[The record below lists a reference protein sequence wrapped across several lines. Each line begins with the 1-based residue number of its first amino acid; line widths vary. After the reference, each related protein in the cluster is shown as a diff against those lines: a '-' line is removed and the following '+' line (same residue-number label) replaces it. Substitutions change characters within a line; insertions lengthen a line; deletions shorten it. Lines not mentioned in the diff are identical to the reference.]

1 VARGAARFSRV
12 RPASQDEKVAAS
24 FRQWG
29 KPTDATFRFVEDRL
43 RHLSPAGAA
52 DGAQR
57 FYMVGDNPASDME
70 GVRRANIY
78 HRAQAPSGSEQRIR
92 WAGVLV
98 RTGVFKDGD
107 ETNGADTVV
116 HGVAEAVDWI
126 LKAEGRD

>member
-1 VARGAARFSRV
+1 MARGAARFSRAC
-12 RPASQDEKVAAS
+12 RASQDEKVAAS

-43 RHLSPAGAA
+43 RRLSPAGAA

-116 HGVAEAVDWI
+116 QGVAEAVDWI